1 MKKLINSILFY
12 GKIILLLIAATLT
25 LYIIF
30 SMNDYYR
37 RNVINIL
44 FVAVPLFLIL
54 LFFVLSLFKDEIKD
68 NLLFNIASILG
79 VVAIIIID
87 YRTIF
92 DRNMVLWIDSQM
104 NFYFF
109 NNALRGI
116 KIISYL
122 ILMGNIMLFLQKR
135 KT

>member
-122 ILMGNIMLFLQKR
+122 ILMGNIMLFLHKR

>member
-12 GKIILLLIAATLT
+12 GKIILLLMAATLT

-37 RNVINIL
+37 KNVINIL
-44 FVAVPLFLIL
+44 FVAIPLFLML
-54 LFFVLSLFKDEIKD
+54 LLFVLSLFKDEVKD
-68 NLLFNIASILG
+68 NLLFNVASILG
-79 VVAIIIID
+79 IIAIIIID

-92 DRNMVLWIDSQM
+92 DKNMVLWMDGKM

-109 NNALRGI
+109 SNALRGM

-122 ILMGNIMLFLQKR
+122 ILIGNVFLFLQKR
-135 KT
+135 EK